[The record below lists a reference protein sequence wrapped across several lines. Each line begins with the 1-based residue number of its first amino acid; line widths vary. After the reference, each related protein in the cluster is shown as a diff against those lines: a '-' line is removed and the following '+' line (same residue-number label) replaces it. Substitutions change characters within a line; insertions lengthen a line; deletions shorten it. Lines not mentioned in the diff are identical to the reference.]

1 MLPAQSA
8 ALRRPAPRSGLVQ
21 TEVSNAPERGA
32 AHLTFGKN
40 MKSFISLILLVFISG
55 TASAKTKSVTIY
67 FVPWSVVTAVAMNAE
82 SVRKNASSKTVISDP
97 WYANRFVEW
106 LDEGKMKDEP
116 KWKVQDLR
124 LVVDA
129 VQDDGSV
136 LTFYASRFALAS
148 QKTGKLRL
156 IDASGIVTEQRV
168 KLRTFQL

>member
-1 MLPAQSA
+1 
-8 ALRRPAPRSGLVQ
+8 
-21 TEVSNAPERGA
+21 
-32 AHLTFGKN
+32 

-82 SVRKNASSKTVISDP
+82 SVRKNAVSKTVISDP

-129 VQDDGSV
+129 IQDDGSV
-136 LTFYASRFALAS
+136 LTFYASWFALAS

-156 IDASGIVTEQRV
+156 IGDSFRSHFSFYCDE
-168 KLRTFQL
+168 